1 MYIRIWLKVL
11 LKEIAQIEVTS
22 NFFRNGTHYHLVAE
36 LVSNCA
42 TFKSMAVFI
51 VYSPED
57 GQLTCLSESACETQ
71 FFKIYF

>member
-42 TFKSMAVFI
+42 TFKSMSVFI

-57 GQLTCLSESACETQ
+57 GQQTSLSESACEFIF
-71 FFKIYF
+71 FFK